1 MREHAPKY
9 KTALRRVGE
18 VRRFIF
24 VVLRYRRLIN
34 NRDLE
39 RESLHAST
47 LFRVHCI
54 HSLCNINFILVS
66 HGKASEHIILP
77 ADTSVHAS
85 LSLTYLQ
92 RVRENWFAETTV
104 KINGSVNII
113 PLVVNV
119 IHRPSRF
126 TIRHSLNIKELIS
139 WLPTWKQDDWK
150 DSNQPTRGGFFFN
163 CIRFPSARNIYTF
176 VWCNPW
182 CDRLPRLRFSK
193 QVV

>member
-92 RVRENWFAETTV
+92 RVREN
-104 KINGSVNII
+104 
-113 PLVVNV
+113 
-119 IHRPSRF
+119 
-126 TIRHSLNIKELIS
+126 
-139 WLPTWKQDDWK
+139 
-150 DSNQPTRGGFFFN
+150 
-163 CIRFPSARNIYTF
+163 
-176 VWCNPW
+176 
-182 CDRLPRLRFSK
+182 
-193 QVV
+193 